1 MSALSEIKAILTLLD
16 DPDEMIYNSIQSKIM
31 SMGNDIIIHLE
42 NHWDENK
49 NEIVRERIE
58 TLIHMVS
65 YKALIEDF
73 NRWLDDEQPT
83 LLVGALIIARYHY
96 PDLMPGII
104 FQQIEKLRRNIW
116 LELNS
121 YLTPIEQIHV
131 FNSVFYHFNRQQST
145 SLDYDQPD
153 AFLINKVLENRSGNV
168 YGNACLYI
176 ILCELLD
183 IPVYPVFLPNR
194 ILLGY
199 RKKEEV
205 KDMSQISF
213 FIDPLNGQL
222 YSQQELIR
230 FLQKTEPLFNPKKIT
245 TESSLYFIKMKIE
258 ALSNCFDNPLNEDK
272 KNDLL
277 NLANKIS

>member
-1 MSALSEIKAILTLLD
+1 LSASSEIKAILTLLD
-16 DPDEMIYNSIQSKIM
+16 DPDELIYQSIQSKII
-31 SMGNDIIIHLE
+31 SMGNDIVAHLE
-42 NHWDENK
+42 KHWDENH
-49 NEIVRERIE
+49 NELVRERIE
-58 TLIHMVS
+58 TLIHLVS
-65 YKALIEDF
+65 YQSLLEDF
-73 NRWLDDEQPT
+73 NRWLDDEHPT
-83 LLVGALIIARYHY
+83 LLVGSLIIARYHY

-104 FQQIEKLRRNIW
+104 FQQIEKLRKNIW
-116 LELNS
+116 LELNN

-145 SLDYDQPD
+145 ELDYDQPD

-183 IPVYPVFLPNR
+183 IPVYPVFLPNH

-199 RKKEEV
+199 QKKDV
-205 KDMSQISF
+205 VQDVNQISF

-222 YSQQELIR
+222 YSQQDLIR
-230 FLQKTEPLFNPKKIT
+230 YLQKTEPLFHPTKIN
-245 TESSLYFIKMKIE
+245 TESSLYFIKMMIE
-258 ALSNCFDNPLNEDK
+258 ALSKCFDNPMNVYK

>member
-1 MSALSEIKAILTLLD
+1 
-16 DPDEMIYNSIQSKIM
+16 
-31 SMGNDIIIHLE
+31 MGNDIIVHLE
-42 NHWDENK
+42 NHWDENR
-49 NEIVRERIE
+49 NELVRERIE
-58 TLIHMVS
+58 TLIHLVS

-83 LLVGALIIARYHY
+83 LLVGTLIIARYHY

-145 SLDYDQPD
+145 ALDYDQPD

-194 ILLGY
+194 ILLAY
-199 RKKEEV
+199 QKQANLQ
-205 KDMSQISF
+205 DLSQISF
-213 FIDPLNGQL
+213 FIDPMNGQL

-230 FLQKTEPLFNPKKIT
+230 FLQKTEPLFNPKNIT

-258 ALSNCFDNPLNEDK
+258 ALSKCFDNPMNEYK